1 MHVLPELPYGYDDL
15 KKALS
20 RSVMETHHSKHHQ
33 IYVDKLN
40 AALKDAPDL
49 LALPVDQLL
58 RAYPTLPENLKKP
71 VRNLGGGHYNHS
83 IFWTF
88 MAPDGGGE
96 PGGELGT
103 ALVAKYGS
111 YQAFVD
117 QFSEA
122 SLGVFGS
129 GWSWLM
135 PDLSI
140 TTTQNQDT
148 PLTEGGPAPILGLD
162 VWEHAYYL
170 DYKHL
175 RADYVKAW
183 WDVVNWKQA
192 EAEYGRQA

>member
-1 MHVLPELPYGYDDL
+1 MHALPELPYGYDDL

-20 RSVMETHHSKHHQ
+20 RDVMETHHDKHHR

-40 AALKDAPDL
+40 AALKDAPEL
-49 LALPVDQLL
+49 AALPIEELL
-58 RAYPTLPENLKKP
+58 RRVPALPDGIRNA

-83 IFWTF
+83 RFWTW

-96 PGGELGT
+96 PGGKLG
-103 ALVAKYGS
+103 ADLVAKYGS
-111 YQAFVD
+111 FQAFVD
-117 QFSEA
+117 QYSEK

-140 TTTQNQDT
+140 ATSANQDT
-148 PLTEGGPAPILGLD
+148 PVSEGGPVPILGLD

-170 DYKHL
+170 DYRHL

-183 WDVVNWKQA
+183 WDVVNWKQV
-192 EAEYGRQA
+192 EAEYEG

>member
-1 MHVLPELPYGYDDL
+1 MYTLPELPYGYDDL

-20 RSVMETHHSKHHQ
+20 RSVMETHHGKHHQ

-49 LALPVDQLL
+49 LELPIEELMRRQN
-58 RAYPTLPENLKKP
+58 TLPENLRTP

-83 IFWTF
+83 RFWTW
-88 MAPDGGGE
+88 MTPDGGGE
-96 PGGELGT
+96 PGGQLGT
-103 ALVAKYGS
+103 DLVAKYGS
-111 YQAFVD
+111 FQAFAD
-117 QFSEA
+117 QFTEK

-135 PDLSI
+135 PDLAIMTSP
-140 TTTQNQDT
+140 NQDT
-148 PLTEGGPAPILGLD
+148 PVTEGSPAPIIGLD

-183 WDVVNWKQA
+183 FDVANWKQA
-192 EAEYGRQA
+192 EAEYLARR